1 MNDDQHTYVEPTATA
16 LHERD
21 HDRAEETPRESEA
34 SALASAPRPVRPNP
48 TAKDA
53 ATRARAGVGGAS
65 D

>member
-34 SALASAPRPVRPNP
+34 SALARHR
-48 TAKDA
+48 DEE
-53 ATRARAGVGGAS
+53 
-65 D
+65 